1 MESLL
6 GYGKA
11 ALILLE
17 VIVIFN
23 LLIVVHELGHFLA
36 ARWRGLVV
44 EKFGI
49 WFGKPLWKKTINGVE
64 YSLGS
69 IPAGGFV
76 ALPQMAPME
85 AIEGGSATDRA
96 ALPPVSPLDK
106 IIVAFAGPLF
116 SFMLALVFATLVWI
130 VGKPVKQADSS
141 LVIGYVPTES
151 TAYTAGLRP
160 GDRILDVDSRPVRMF
175 NAMSDSV
182 IWNVVSSEGPT
193 IPVKVV
199 RDGKEMTFNVE
210 PTRTEQKGFGRSA
223 KRQLAIDSAATP
235 VIAQV
240 KPGGAAEKAG
250 FKPGDLV
257 VAVEGKPV
265 LGLNDIGLAQE
276 AKPGQPVT
284 VTVERKGH
292 REDLL
297 LPASPLRIRAVSKG
311 APAETAGLLADDV
324 VLTADGR
331 PATGLGFTRLAKE
344 KVNHPILLT
353 VQRGGE
359 IKELAVTPLFEE
371 TNKKPM
377 IGIAWAPDDN
387 IGWDEYGIMTRTHPT
402 PWAQVVETV
411 RTMRNT
417 FAALFS
423 SKSELSFRDLGGP
436 VLIGRTYF
444 HLLNSED
451 GWRMALWFSVF
462 MNVNL
467 ALLNMLP
474 IPVLDGGHITLAL
487 IEMIRRKPVSIRVLE
502 VVQTGCAVVI
512 IGFMLYVTMFDVLDL
527 PFLKRNR
534 PASDLK
540 FIPAEVS
547 NAKANG

>member
-1 MESLL
+1 MGQSKALRLHPPRPVVDRRNPLSRMESLL

-49 WFGKPLWKKTINGVE
+49 WFGKPFWKKKINGVE

-160 GDRILDVDSRPVRMF
+160 GDRILAVDSRPVRMF

-265 LGLNDIGLAQE
+265 LG
-276 AKPGQPVT
+276 
-284 VTVERKGH
+284 
-292 REDLL
+292 
-297 LPASPLRIRAVSKG
+297 
-311 APAETAGLLADDV
+311 
-324 VLTADGR
+324 
-331 PATGLGFTRLAKE
+331 
-344 KVNHPILLT
+344 
-353 VQRGGE
+353 
-359 IKELAVTPLFEE
+359 
-371 TNKKPM
+371 
-377 IGIAWAPDDN
+377 
-387 IGWDEYGIMTRTHPT
+387 
-402 PWAQVVETV
+402 
-411 RTMRNT
+411 
-417 FAALFS
+417 
-423 SKSELSFRDLGGP
+423 
-436 VLIGRTYF
+436 
-444 HLLNSED
+444 
-451 GWRMALWFSVF
+451 
-462 MNVNL
+462 
-467 ALLNMLP
+467 
-474 IPVLDGGHITLAL
+474 
-487 IEMIRRKPVSIRVLE
+487 
-502 VVQTGCAVVI
+502 
-512 IGFMLYVTMFDVLDL
+512 
-527 PFLKRNR
+527 
-534 PASDLK
+534 
-540 FIPAEVS
+540 
-547 NAKANG
+547 